1 MALKKEVQKY
11 FVLYSQSSEKMN
23 NKKKILPNYESYIAT
38 PFHSQNKNM
47 GLEMSIIKCPNNM
60 SSTLVMSTLMQ
71 PNAAAVF
78 SMSNEGFVPPP
89 SLHPSLSLLSMCHIC
104 GLCGDVSLL
113 RMDSPAQKRPYYIY
127 ILLHH

>member
-1 MALKKEVQKY
+1 
-11 FVLYSQSSEKMN
+11 
-23 NKKKILPNYESYIAT
+23 
-38 PFHSQNKNM
+38 M
-47 GLEMSIIKCPNNM
+47 GLEMSIIKCPNNT
-60 SSTLVMSTLMQ
+60 SSTLVMSTIMQ

-89 SLHPSLSLLSMCHIC
+89 SPHPSLSLLSMCHIC